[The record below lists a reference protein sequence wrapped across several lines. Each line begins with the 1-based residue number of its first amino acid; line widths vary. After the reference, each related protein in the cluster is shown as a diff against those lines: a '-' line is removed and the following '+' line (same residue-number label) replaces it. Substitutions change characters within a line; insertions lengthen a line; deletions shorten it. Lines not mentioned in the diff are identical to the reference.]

1 MAARRAQ
8 SLMRQT
14 GSADNQRMITPLLR
28 ARHLLRLMG
37 EISSYAVV
45 NRAWWVPPLTL
56 LIALVTLLVVMGQ
69 AAAPVTLYP
78 LF

>member
-1 MAARRAQ
+1 MPHN
-8 SLMRQT
+8 ST
-14 GSADNQRMITPLLR
+14 LR
-28 ARHLLRLMG
+28 ARHLLRLTGDLMA
-37 EISSYAVV
+37 YAAI

-56 LIALVTLLVVMGQ
+56 LLALATLLVLIGQ

>member
-1 MAARRAQ
+1 MHHSPILRAQ
-8 SLMRQT
+8 
-14 GSADNQRMITPLLR
+14 
-28 ARHLLRLMG
+28 HLLRLAADLTA
-37 EISSYAVV
+37 YAVI

-56 LIALVTLLVVMGQ
+56 LLALATLLVIIGQ

>member
-1 MAARRAQ
+1 MLHP
-8 SLMRQT
+8 S
-14 GSADNQRMITPLLR
+14 LLR
-28 ARHLLRLMG
+28 PRHALRLASDL
-37 EISSYAVV
+37 IAYAVV

-56 LIALVTLLVVMGQ
+56 LLALATLLVIIGQ

>member
-1 MAARRAQ
+1 MAGAEDP
-8 SLMRQT
+8 
-14 GSADNQRMITPLLR
+14 GSMHFSPILR
-28 ARHLLRLMG
+28 ARHLLRLAADLTAF
-37 EISSYAVV
+37 AVI

-56 LIALVTLLVVMGQ
+56 LLALATLLVIIGQ

>member
-1 MAARRAQ
+1 MAGAEE
-8 SLMRQT
+8 S
-14 GSADNQRMITPLLR
+14 GSMHLSPILR
-28 ARHLLRLMG
+28 ARHLLRLA
-37 EISSYAVV
+37 SDLTAFAVV

-56 LIALVTLLVVMGQ
+56 LLALATLLVIIGQ

>member
-1 MAARRAQ
+1 MARPPNGDLTPLA
-8 SLMRQT
+8 
-14 GSADNQRMITPLLR
+14 GIADNARMTTPILR
-28 ARHLLRLMG
+28 TRHLLRLVG
-37 EISSYAVV
+37 EVGAYAVV

-56 LIALVTLLVVMGQ
+56 LLALVTLLVVMGQ